1 MTPHCRIGSG
11 WARRGACVDC
21 DPTAQKKPI
30 SWGETG
36 FFYGLQAAPSW
47 GAPGSMLGQ
56 QGLSLLAFVV
66 DGKAIDQ
73 GGTGVV
79 QADDRHLFP
88 LAAELDDHL
97 VEGRDGGDVP
107 EVACV
112 RSMTTFSTSSLKS
125 KPARNCSALAKKTWP
140 RTR

>member
-1 MTPHCRIGSG
+1 
-11 WARRGACVDC
+11 
-21 DPTAQKKPI
+21 
-30 SWGETG
+30 
-36 FFYGLQAAPSW
+36 
-47 GAPGSMLGQ
+47 MLGQ

-88 LAAELDDHL
+88 LTAELDDHL

-107 EVACV
+107 EVGVCHVDDHGAALGARLSLPPGVTLDQLARADIPALCAALAAFPAAV
-112 RSMTTFSTSSLKS
+112 LFSTDCYKQCG
-125 KPARNCSALAKKTWP
+125 ARYQAPLERAA
-140 RTR
+140 